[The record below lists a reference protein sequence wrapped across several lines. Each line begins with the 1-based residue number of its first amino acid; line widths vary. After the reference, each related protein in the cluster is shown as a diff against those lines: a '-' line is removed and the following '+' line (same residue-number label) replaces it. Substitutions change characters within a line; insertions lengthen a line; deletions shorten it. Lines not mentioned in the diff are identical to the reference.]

1 MHFTCG
7 LLLLHST
14 SYQLHMYFTTALHA
28 LHSSLLATS
37 HALHLYFTF
46 ASHQRHN
53 NFACTSLLLHL
64 NFTTASQP
72 NHMQVTATSQHQM
85 YFTCTS
91 MLLHSFSQ
99 QLHHYF
105 TAALHTLHSNFTASS
120 QQHHMYST
128 CTSLLL
134 TSTSQQLHCCL
145 PELHNNLT
153 CTLLMLHLHF
163 INFKVTS
170 HA

>member
-53 NFACTSLLLHL
+53 NFACTL
-64 NFTTASQP
+64 NFTAASQP

-105 TAALHTLHSNFTASS
+105 TAALHTLHSNFTAAS
-120 QQHHMYST
+120 HVLYLYFT
-128 CTSLLL
+128 VAYLNFTTTSLLL
-134 TSTSQQLHCCL
+134 TWTSQQLNMYFTNASL
-145 PELHNNLT
+145 ALHK
-153 CTLLMLHLHF
+153 F
-163 INFKVTS
+163 
-170 HA
+170 